1 MAESVLDKLNKAA
14 AKKAGVASK
23 SVVTAALKEEVSVS
37 VEAGV
42 AAPTSVVAVAKKMV
56 PVKKTVVEAATA
68 ETVAMAIAAI
78 SATTEE
84 VKSEVVKKRGRPP
97 LGDARMSDTE
107 YKRRWREK
115 QKSSR
120 S

>member
-1 MAESVLDKLNKAA
+1 MAESVFDKLNKAA

-23 SVVTAALKEEVSVS
+23 PVVTAALKEEVSVS
-37 VEAGV
+37 VEAGM

-56 PVKKTVVEAATA
+56 PVKKTVVKTKASAAT
-68 ETVAMAIAAI
+68 
-78 SATTEE
+78 E
-84 VKSEVVKKRGRPP
+84 VVEVVEVVKKRGRPP

>member
-1 MAESVLDKLNKAA
+1 MAESVFDKLNKAA

-23 SVVTAALKEEVSVS
+23 PVVTAALKEEVSVS

-56 PVKKTVVEAATA
+56 PVKKTVVVKTKASAAT
-68 ETVAMAIAAI
+68 
-78 SATTEE
+78 E
-84 VKSEVVKKRGRPP
+84 VVEVVKKRGRPP
-97 LGDARMSDTE
+97 KPEGAVSAAERARL
-107 YKRRWREK
+107 YRERK
-115 QKSSR
+115 KSSR